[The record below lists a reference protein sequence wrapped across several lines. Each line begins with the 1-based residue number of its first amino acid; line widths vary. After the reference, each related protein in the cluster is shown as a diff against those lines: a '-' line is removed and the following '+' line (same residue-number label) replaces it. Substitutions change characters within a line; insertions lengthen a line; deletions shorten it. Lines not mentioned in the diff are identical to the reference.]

1 MQLLI
6 LMKFRNDDA
15 SSKNLTLDGE
25 TMSVVANAI
34 NPVLTLDRM
43 VETSIV
49 NTLEEKKLLSILL
62 LRIIVKRLA

>member
-1 MQLLI
+1 
-6 LMKFRNDDA
+6 
-15 SSKNLTLDGE
+15 
-25 TMSVVANAI
+25 MSVVANAI

-62 LRIIVKRLA
+62 LRIIVKRLALSEPRIYYPSKMHLL